1 MRHRKQTAKL
11 GRTGSHRNAMLANL
25 VCSLI
30 KHKRVRTTLAKAKA
44 ARSVAEKMVT
54 LGKSGTIHDRRL
66 AAARLH
72 QEDAVKILFNEIA
85 PASKDRRG
93 GYTRIVKLLRRQ
105 GDAAEEAILEWV
117 DTIGAAPAEAAPA
130 TTEEKKK

>member
-1 MRHRKQTAKL
+1 MRHRKRTAKL

-117 DTIGAAPAEAAPA
+117 DTVNAAPAEAAPA